1 MSVWTIDPGALR
13 HVCPNLSATEAAPI
27 ALVLGDAFH
36 RYGIDTE
43 CRAAMAVAQWA
54 EESDHFRTCEEYADG
69 RAYERRTD
77 LGNTQAGDG
86 ARFKGRG
93 RIMITGRRNYTAM
106 SAALGVDFVAH
117 PELLARSPNSELAS
131 GQWWH
136 DNNCNRYCD
145 AEDFEGLTRRING
158 GLNGYAERC
167 RLHRLALEVAS
178 GLVPRDLWAVL
189 TGEERTQM
197 ETLAAERRTAR
208 RHGGWEHVD
217 RSHLENASTAKRWL
231 VQRIADLEASAAA
244 EPDGWA
250 RNNRRRRHD
259 LMRAAVAG

>member
-1 MSVWTIDPGALR
+1 MSVWTIDAGALR
-13 HVCPNLSATEAAPI
+13 HVGPNLSASEAAPI
-27 ALVLGDAFH
+27 ALGLGDAFH

-86 ARFKGRG
+86 VRFKGRG
-93 RIMITGRRNYTAM
+93 RIMITGRRNYTGDVRGARRRLRRPPG
-106 SAALGVDFVAH
+106 AARALTQQR
-117 PELLARSPNSELAS
+117 ARL
-131 GQWWH
+131 GQWWQ
-136 DNNCNRYCD
+136 DNDCNRYCD

-158 GLNGYAERC
+158 GLNGYPERC
-167 RLHRLALEVAS
+167 RLHKLALEVAS

-189 TGEERTQM
+189 TGGERTRV
-197 ETLAAERRTAR
+197 ETLAAERRTAQ

-217 RSHLENASTAKRWL
+217 RSHLENASTAKKWL
-231 VQRIADLEASAAA
+231 VQRIADLEASAGPSPTA
-244 EPDGWA
+244 G
-250 RNNRRRRHD
+250 
-259 LMRAAVAG
+259 RATTGAGATT